1 VETAISIKS
10 WSIFF
15 VGARVFIGKYD
26 DSSGGSG
33 ADEDPVLP
41 LKPAFEITEDVFQM
55 MEKHPNGA
63 MNLRSHRVRDC
74 HPILGISGDA
84 KLYIGNSSPV
94 ATILCSELGDSDRGY
109 LAELVNAGMKRAGD
123 LRRERSPLTFPQMVV
138 PPNIRRN

>member
-1 VETAISIKS
+1 VETATSIKS
-10 WSIFF
+10 WSITF

-26 DSSGGSG
+26 EEHDYGTES
-33 ADEDPVLP
+33 VLP
-41 LKPAFEITEDVFQM
+41 LRPAFEITEDVFQM

-74 HPILGISGDA
+74 HPILGISGDTRVYVRNHLPEA
-84 KLYIGNSSPV
+84 K
-94 ATILCSELGDSDRGY
+94 ILCSELGDSDRGY
-109 LAELVNAGMKRAGD
+109 LAELVNAGMKRAED